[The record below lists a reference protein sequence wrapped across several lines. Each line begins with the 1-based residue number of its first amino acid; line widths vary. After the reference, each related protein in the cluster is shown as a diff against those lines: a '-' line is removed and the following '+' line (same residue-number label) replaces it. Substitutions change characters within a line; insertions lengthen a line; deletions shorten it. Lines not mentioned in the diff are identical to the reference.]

1 MLFRSI
7 RETRFLQEGTVT
19 CEGDR
24 HKEAPKGIFG
34 GADGSSASMTK
45 NPYSEHPISL
55 ESKLSDE
62 EFSAGDV
69 LQIRTP
75 CGGGYGNPF
84 ERDPQKV
91 LGDVLDDFTTIE
103 DARESYGVVI
113 DPETMTVD
121 KEATAQLRAG

>member
-1 MLFRSI
+1 
-7 RETRFLQEGTVT
+7 
-19 CEGDR
+19 
-24 HKEAPKGIFG
+24 
-34 GADGSSASMTK
+34 MTK
-45 NPYSEHPISL
+45 NPDSDHPVSL

-62 EFSAGDV
+62 EFAAGDM

-84 ERDPQKV
+84 ERDPKKV
-91 LGDVLDDFTTIE
+91 LDDVLDDFTTIE

-121 KEATAQLRAG
+121 MEATARLRAD